1 VDIHRLPNR
10 AVGITAFIVLAAL
23 SICVRA
29 NGASPGHIGGSVAV
43 PIHYAP
49 LNKMIIGASINGHTA
64 NLLVD
69 TGASQTMLDTE
80 AAQLC
85 GVAANQFGGRRYI
98 GYQRF
103 NGQLAP
109 IAFIRNLTAGGM
121 NLGNL
126 NVALIDSS
134 GRGNFAGSAGTST
147 GRVDGIL
154 GADVLVPH
162 KAVINTRTKFV
173 FFQPNGAPALQLASV
188 ASGEKFTKVPL
199 RREENGGFTVPC
211 SVGGQNGRVFVD
223 TGAFVT
229 TFNQALFKSL
239 GVALQ
244 PAHVSARFSDGVSRD
259 YEMGEVKNL
268 VIGDFKVP
276 PKKFG
281 TASLP
286 RFTSQGGGA
295 PIVGILGMDLL
306 YDCHAIIDFG
316 SMNLFLK

>member
-1 VDIHRLPNR
+1 VDIHRFPNR
-10 AVGITAFIVLAAL
+10 FVRIAAL
-23 SICVRA
+23 FGIA
-29 NGASPGHIGGSVAV
+29 AAPHLDGSVAV
-43 PIHYAP
+43 PVRYAP
-49 LNKMIIGASINGHTA
+49 LNKMIITVSINGHAA

-80 AAQLC
+80 SAQLL

-103 NGQLAP
+103 NGQLTP
-109 IAFIRNLTAGGM
+109 IAFVRNLTAGAL

-134 GRGNFAGSAGTST
+134 GRGSFASNAGAHI
-147 GRVDGIL
+147 DGIL
-154 GADVLVPH
+154 AADVLLPH
-162 KAVINTRTKFV
+162 KAVINTRTKLV
-173 FFQPNGAPALQLASV
+173 FFQPHGAPALPLASV
-188 ASGEKFTKVPL
+188 ASGEKFTKVAV
-199 RREENGGFTVPC
+199 RREDNGGFTVPC
-211 SVGGQNGRVFVD
+211 SIGGQSGRMFVD

-229 TFNQALFKSL
+229 TFSEAIFKSL

-244 PAHVSARFSDGVSRD
+244 PAHVSARFSDGVSRQYD
-259 YEMGEVKNL
+259 MGEVKDL
-268 VIGDFKVP
+268 AIGNFKVP

-295 PIVGILGMDLL
+295 PIIGILGMDLL
-306 YDCHAIIDFG
+306 YDCDAIIDFG
-316 SMNLFLK
+316 SMSLFLK